1 MISFYLAAAALIVAV
16 LVLLLRPWW
25 RRDRRSASAD
35 SQATLNVAVHRD
47 RLAEIERD
55 HRHGAL
61 SATDLIEAREEL
73 QRQLL
78 EDTATVEAV
87 RPEPADRRT
96 GIALGL
102 TLPVLAVAL
111 YVLLGTPSAVLP
123 EGERTQRSAADM
135 EQLTVRLERKLE
147 QESDNP
153 EGWAMLA
160 RSYKSLGRWDD
171 AERAFGRIG
180 PTFEQNAELLAEY
193 AEILVQRDSGFGEQA
208 RAKIRKSLEIDP
220 HNMLAL
226 FLGGGEAFEN
236 GRYTEA
242 ITLWERLLP
251 QLQAGSDDAQM
262 VEAGIARARDRAG
275 RTSSAAPR
283 NAVPGAAGRKAQD
296 TAKTPVASAKTSI
309 RGRVELSPALKG
321 KVEPNDTVFIFAR
334 AIDGPRMPLAA
345 LRARAADL
353 PIDFS
358 LDDSQAL
365 SADARLSTA
374 TQVHVEV
381 RVSKSGNAMPGKG
394 DLAGSSGP
402 VKPGATDLRIKI
414 DKITP

>member
-1 MISFYLAAAALIVAV
+1 MIAFYLAAAALVVAT

-78 EDTATVEAV
+78 EDTAPWKQSARTV
-87 RPEPADRRT
+87 ADRRT

-111 YVLLGTPSAVLP
+111 YALLGTPSAVLP

-135 EQLTVRLERKLE
+135 EQLTVRLERKLQ

-180 PTFEQNAELLAEY
+180 PTFEQ
-193 AEILVQRDSGFGEQA
+193 
-208 RAKIRKSLEIDP
+208 
-220 HNMLAL
+220 
-226 FLGGGEAFEN
+226 
-236 GRYTEA
+236 
-242 ITLWERLLP
+242 ERR
-251 QLQAGSDDAQM
+251 
-262 VEAGIARARDRAG
+262 VAG
-275 RTSSAAPR
+275 R
-283 NAVPGAAGRKAQD
+283 
-296 TAKTPVASAKTSI
+296 I
-309 RGRVELSPALKG
+309 R
-321 KVEPNDTVFIFAR
+321 
-334 AIDGPRMPLAA
+334 
-345 LRARAADL
+345 
-353 PIDFS
+353 
-358 LDDSQAL
+358 
-365 SADARLSTA
+365 
-374 TQVHVEV
+374 
-381 RVSKSGNAMPGKG
+381 
-394 DLAGSSGP
+394 
-402 VKPGATDLRIKI
+402 
-414 DKITP
+414 